1 MKKILT
7 TAILCAGLMG
17 FTACSDFLEETP
29 KTELTTVG
37 YYTTEAQ
44 ALANVNYLYRTG
56 AIRQIA
62 SAPSAYVGSFA
73 SITGFLTGY
82 FSNSYEGQEIV
93 CKYSRELNRQ
103 QYTMQISGT
112 MDGVWDACY
121 KAINVAN
128 AAIKNIPEIKMDE
141 NVANKYVAEAK
152 FFRAFNYYYL
162 VKTFGDVPFY
172 TEPYVIAEN
181 MELERTAAATVYAQ
195 VEKDLQDAVGI
206 LPEAKFADNAHRI
219 TKYAAAMMLT
229 TVYMQQGKY
238 AEAVPY
244 ARIVINSPHGLTQ
257 NDNLEDKSAFN
268 KLRSIDDLDEVIYAQ
283 EYDNAVN
290 TSDWFPTYSVSS
302 SAVSVFNKYS
312 IFERVYG
319 PTDEFLNVYEKGKDL
334 RIKENQFF
342 HWKYTNP
349 NNGAVW
355 ESKVAGCWY
364 YFDEDALL
372 NTGKGTKDWNIFRYA
387 EALLDGAESIAQSSG
402 VTDEAA
408 GYLAQVQARARLDGK
423 TAEELKSE
431 LLALSKQAFIEAC
444 WTERLREF
452 PLEYKI
458 WDDCL
463 RTGKFPV
470 ISTTTPGQ
478 VNYVD
483 LVGAKNASGATFKK
497 TDLLWPISVNERQ
510 RNPNLTQNDG
520 YEN

>member
-1 MKKILT
+1 M
-7 TAILCAGLMG
+7 
-17 FTACSDFLEETP
+17 
-29 KTELTTVG
+29 
-37 YYTTEAQ
+37 
-44 ALANVNYLYRTG
+44 
-56 AIRQIA
+56 
-62 SAPSAYVGSFA
+62 
-73 SITGFLTGY
+73 
-82 FSNSYEGQEIV
+82 
-93 CKYSRELNRQ
+93 
-103 QYTMQISGT
+103 
-112 MDGVWDACY
+112 
-121 KAINVAN
+121 
-128 AAIKNIPEIKMDE
+128 
-141 NVANKYVAEAK
+141 
-152 FFRAFNYYYL
+152 
-162 VKTFGDVPFY
+162 
-172 TEPYVIAEN
+172 
-181 MELERTAAATVYAQ
+181 
-195 VEKDLQDAVGI
+195 
-206 LPEAKFADNAHRI
+206 PEAKFADNAHRI

-257 NDNLEDKSAFN
+257 NDNLDDKSAFN